1 MASTPASRST
11 YLGAS
16 ALRIE
21 RIPALLG
28 RLGIEASEHRRD
40 GVTAWDLTLDGERRR
55 DLKVTLIADP
65 RPGGALIVWG
75 HLAPPLGDGL
85 RKAYRSLLEWND
97 RFTFAKFGIAPDGR
111 PTLAV
116 ELPLESARDEDL
128 SAALARVA
136 LIADRLLD
144 ETAAWIWIGG
154 KPPADSGRER
164 RNHLLLAA
172 HPGLAERLEG

>member
-1 MASTPASRST
+1 V
-11 YLGAS
+11 S
-16 ALRIE
+16 ALRTE
-21 RIPALLG
+21 SIPALLN

-40 GVTAWDLTLDGERRR
+40 GVIAWDLTLDGERRR

-65 RPGGALIVWG
+65 QPGGALIVWG

-136 LIADRLLD
+136 LIADRLFD

-154 KPPADSGRER
+154 TPPADPDAER
-164 RNHLLLAA
+164 RNRPLLAA
-172 HPGLAERLEG
+172 HPGLADRLEG